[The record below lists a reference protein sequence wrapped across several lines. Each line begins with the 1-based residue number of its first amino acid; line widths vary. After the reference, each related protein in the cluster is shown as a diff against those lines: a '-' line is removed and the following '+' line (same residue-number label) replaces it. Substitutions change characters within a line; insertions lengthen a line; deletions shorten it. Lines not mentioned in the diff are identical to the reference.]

1 MPRGQIGQPGYRRKE
16 KLMKLLGKKVRS
28 IFVAS
33 AVSTLMAVMALPAS
47 AADGDTT
54 ATVTITG
61 GSLSITVPG
70 AAAHLGTRANTVAA
84 GTISGS
90 LGEVQVLDARSAAAG
105 SGWVASAIST
115 AFTGQTPALAATGIS
130 YSAGSIAKVGT
141 AAYTANNPSS
151 LVGVAPVVT
160 ASGITGD
167 NSATWNPTITVA
179 VPGGS
184 VAGTYT
190 AVITHSVL

>member
-1 MPRGQIGQPGYRRKE
+1 MN
-16 KLMKLLGKKVRS
+16 VRS
-28 IFVAS
+28 
-33 AVSTLMAVMALPAS
+33 MAGAAIVGILTIVIAMPAS
-47 AADGDTT
+47 AAPGDTT
-54 ATVTITG
+54 ATVTVEG

-84 GTISGS
+84 GTISGP
-90 LGEVQVLDARSAAAG
+90 LGQVQVLDARSAAAG
-105 SGWVASAIST
+105 STWTASAIST
-115 AFTGQTPALAATGIS
+115 AFTGQSPALPATGIS
-130 YSAGSIAKVGT
+130 YSAGTIAKVGT
-141 AAYTANNPSS
+141 ATYVADNPGS

-160 ASGITGD
+160 ATGITGD
-167 NSATWNPTITVA
+167 NSATWTPTITVA

>member
-1 MPRGQIGQPGYRRKE
+1 
-16 KLMKLLGKKVRS
+16 MKLLRMKVRS
-28 IFVAS
+28 MLVAAFVGMLIV
-33 AVSTLMAVMALPAS
+33 AVALPAS
-47 AADGDTT
+47 AAPGDTT
-54 ATVTITG
+54 ATVTVEG

-70 AAAHLGTRANTVAA
+70 ATAHLGTRANTVAA
-84 GTISGS
+84 GTISGP

-105 SGWVASAIST
+105 STWTASAIST
-115 AFTGQTPALAATGIS
+115 AFTGQSPALAATGIS
-130 YSAGSIAKVGT
+130 YSAGTIAKVGT
-141 AAYTANNPSS
+141 ATYVANNPGS

-160 ASGITGD
+160 ATGITGD
-167 NSATWNPTITVA
+167 NSATWTPTITVA